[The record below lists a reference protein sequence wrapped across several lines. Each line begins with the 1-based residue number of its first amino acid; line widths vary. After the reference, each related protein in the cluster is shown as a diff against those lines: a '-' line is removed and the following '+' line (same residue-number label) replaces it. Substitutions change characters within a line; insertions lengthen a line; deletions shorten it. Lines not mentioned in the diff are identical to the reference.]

1 MRPTM
6 RTAAGRPLGGRP
18 AVHRRRHSK
27 IFWLNVA
34 ALCVMAAGVAAAF
47 AAAGRG

>member
-6 RTAAGRPLGGRP
+6 RTAADRPLGRA